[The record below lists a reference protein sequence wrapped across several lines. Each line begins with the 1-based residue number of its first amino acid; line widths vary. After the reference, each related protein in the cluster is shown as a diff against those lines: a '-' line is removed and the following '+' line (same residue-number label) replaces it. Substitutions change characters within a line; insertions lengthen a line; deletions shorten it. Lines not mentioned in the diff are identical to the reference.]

1 MAAVEQKQKLHPI
14 YVFNYIFCV
23 PKSSEAKVLIIELVS
38 ASKDII
44 YTYEGRLVYL
54 LLPFTCVKIV
64 KLLTGSGVKI
74 VVLDDGL
81 DYEHPDLADNYDPAI
96 SYDFNS
102 NDNDPMPR
110 VSLIPCFIV
119 G

>member
-1 MAAVEQKQKLHPI
+1 M
-14 YVFNYIFCV
+14 
-23 PKSSEAKVLIIELVS
+23 
-38 ASKDII
+38 
-44 YTYEGRLVYL
+44 
-54 LLPFTCVKIV
+54 
-64 KLLTGSGVKI
+64 
-74 VVLDDGL
+74 VLDDGL

-119 G
+119 S

>member
-1 MAAVEQKQKLHPI
+1 M
-14 YVFNYIFCV
+14 
-23 PKSSEAKVLIIELVS
+23 
-38 ASKDII
+38 
-44 YTYEGRLVYL
+44 
-54 LLPFTCVKIV
+54 
-64 KLLTGSGVKI
+64 KI

-81 DYEHPDLADNYDPAI
+81 DYEHPDLADNYDPPI

-110 VSLIPCFIV
+110 VSLISCFNV